1 MKLLLT
7 SAGLC
12 NKSIVNALASL
23 IERPFTDLS
32 LSFIPTA
39 ANVEEGSKDWLID
52 DLVNC
57 KNLNLS
63 TIDILDISALPNDS
77 ISTRLEK
84 SDIIFFGGG
93 DLFYLMEWV
102 KRTGLDKTLPRM
114 LDKKIYIGLSAGTM
128 LTGKWWSTK
137 YDVEYYGEKAQP
149 IDRYNC
155 LGLVD
160 FFVIPHVNNTFF
172 PKVTIETVQKLASE
186 VKEPLYAID
195 DSGAVVVDGEN
206 ISVVSEGEWKKFN

>member
-23 IERPFTDLS
+23 VERPFASLN

-57 KNLNLS
+57 KNLGFPL
-63 TIDILDISALPNDS
+63 IDIVDISALPADVIHS
-77 ISTRLEK
+77 RLER

-93 DLFYLMEWV
+93 NLFYLMEWV
-102 KRTGLDKTLPRM
+102 KKSGLDESLPGMLKKKT
-114 LDKKIYIGLSAGTM
+114 YVGLSAGTM
-128 LTGKWWSTK
+128 LTGRWWSTK
-137 YDVEYYGEKAQP
+137 YDVDYYDEKPEA

-155 LGLVD
+155 LRFVD
-160 FFVIPHVNNTFF
+160 FFVLPHINNSFF
-172 PKVTIETVQKLASE
+172 PKITFENIEQLAKE
-186 VKEPLYAID
+186 IKEPLYALD
-195 DSGAVVVDGEN
+195 DNSAVVVNEEK
-206 ISVVSEGEWKKFN
+206 ISVVSEGKWQKFN